1 MLLYCNA
8 RLQLAEEAEGDGV
21 VAEVEEGMDGEDAVM
36 LQGVCVCACVCA
48 CVRVCICVCV
58 HICMFVFTAL
68 A

>member
-36 LQGVCVCACVCA
+36 LQGVCVCAYVFVCVCIFA
-48 CVRVCICVCV
+48 CLCS
-58 HICMFVFTAL
+58 L
-68 A
+68 L